1 MAISLFVSVIDMDTL
16 YKPETGVCIPIGN
29 VQQK

>member
-1 MAISLFVSVIDMDTL
+1 MAISLFVHVIDMDTL
-16 YKPETGVCIPIGN
+16 YKPENWVCIPIGN